1 MQEINQLLQQIQ
13 LGTTQAV
20 HNLTMTPLLRDE
32 PSPAD
37 YLTLDEALA
46 LGVAKVT
53 EISDQGSVPE
63 LRFRNNSDKG
73 ILLLDGEE
81 LVGAKQNRIV
91 NVTIFAPAHHELV
104 IPVSCVEAGRWSV
117 RSREFSSA
125 GRAMYAE
132 GRARKTAHVSE
143 SLAMGLS
150 RQSRQGDVWDDISLK
165 SMRMGSNSPT
175 AAMDAMYEDNRHS
188 LDEYR
193 DEICAENRQVGAIFE
208 VNGGITGLE
217 LFDSDSTLKKLLP
230 KVTVSY
236 ALDAID
242 SAGRTGRSGNDRA
255 RIIAELGNAEC
266 QSYPALGHGQDIRIH
281 GANLTGSALIHNRK
295 VVHLCAF
302 ITAADDRRSDS
313 FESSMLSARRRRMM
327 RR

>member
-1 MQEINQLLQQIQ
+1 
-13 LGTTQAV
+13 
-20 HNLTMTPLLRDE
+20 
-32 PSPAD
+32 
-37 YLTLDEALA
+37 
-46 LGVAKVT
+46 
-53 EISDQGSVPE
+53 
-63 LRFRNNSDKG
+63 
-73 ILLLDGEE
+73 
-81 LVGAKQNRIV
+81 
-91 NVTIFAPAHHELV
+91 
-104 IPVSCVEAGRWSV
+104 
-117 RSREFSSA
+117 
-125 GRAMYAE
+125 MYAE

-143 SLAMGLS
+143 SLAMGMS

-175 AAMDAMYEDNRHS
+175 SAMDALYEDNRRS

-193 DEICAENRQVGAIFE
+193 DGISAENRQVGAIFE
-208 VNGGITGLE
+208 VNGGISGLE

-242 SAGRTGRSGNDRA
+242 SAGRNSGPGSDRA
-255 RIIAELGNAEC
+255 RLLAELGNAEC

-281 GANLTGSALIHNRK
+281 GANLTGSALIHDRR

-302 ITAADDRRSDS
+302 ISSADTAQSDN
-313 FESSMLSARRRRMM
+313 FASSMLSARRRRML

>member
-1 MQEINQLLQQIQ
+1 MQEISQLMQEIR
-13 LGTTQAV
+13 LGATQTV

-32 PSPAD
+32 PSRAD

-46 LGVAKVT
+46 QGVAKVT
-53 EISDQGSVPE
+53 EVSEQGSVPE
-63 LRFRNNSDKG
+63 LRFRNESDKG

-81 LVGAKQNRIV
+81 LVGAKQNRIL
-91 NVTIFAPAHHELV
+91 NITIFAPAHQELV
-104 IPVSCVEAGRWSV
+104 IPVSCVESGRWSS

-132 GRARKTAHVSE
+132 GRAKKAAHVSE

-175 AAMDAMYEDNRHS
+175 SAMDAMYEDNRHS

-193 DEICAENRQVGAIFE
+193 DGISAQNRQVGAIFE

-230 KVTVSY
+230 KITVSY

-242 SAGRTGRSGNDRA
+242 SAGRNIGPETNRA
-255 RIIAELGNAEC
+255 RILAELGNVEY
-266 QSYPALGHGQDIRIH
+266 QSYPALGQGQDIRIH
-281 GANLTGSALIHNRK
+281 GANLTGSALINDQK

-302 ITAADDRRSDS
+302 ITSADNVRSGS
-313 FESSMLSARRRRMM
+313 STSSMLSARRRRMM